1 MRKGLLRSSQRDFVK
16 IRNFM
21 DNVGPIMVQ
30 TSLDGAITQ
39 ESNREAEAT
48 RERREYKLEK
58 LREDARFD
66 KEFEEDE
73 ARSKALD
80 PLRGKLHDL
89 DLKLNEL
96 SKGRFFGTCAFR
108 GLETYTSLD
117 LRKLWKQIQHP
128 EPYLE
133 FFETLKEAVRL
144 NRDFYLQ
151 YHGIESLGE
160 IKANEDISMHNIAM
174 MCKWLGIRPD
184 RTPELP
190 ATFFD

>member
-1 MRKGLLRSSQRDFVK
+1 
-16 IRNFM
+16 M

-30 TSLDGAITQ
+30 TSLEGAITQ
-39 ESNREAEAT
+39 ESKRESEAT
-48 RERREYKLEK
+48 RERREHKLEE
-58 LREDARFD
+58 LREDAKIE
-66 KEFEEDE
+66 KELDE
-73 ARSKALD
+73 QDAQDKALD
-80 PLRGKLHDL
+80 PLRSKLHDL

-96 SKGRFFGTCAFR
+96 SKGKFFGNCAFR
-108 GLETYTSLD
+108 GLETFTSGD
-117 LRKLWKQIQHP
+117 MRKLWKQMQAP
-128 EPYLE
+128 DPYLQ

-190 ATFFD
+190 ATFLREMNVR